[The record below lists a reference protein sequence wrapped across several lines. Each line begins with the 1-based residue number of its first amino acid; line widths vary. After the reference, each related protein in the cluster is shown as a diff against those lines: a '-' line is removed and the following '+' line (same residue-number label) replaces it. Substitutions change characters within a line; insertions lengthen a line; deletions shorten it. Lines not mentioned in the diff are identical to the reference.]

1 VPAAAVDLR
10 VDVGGGL
17 RLKNPVIAASGTF
30 GYGIEYAGVADPS
43 LLGAVVVKGLSL
55 KPAKGHAPV
64 RMVETPGGMLN
75 AIGLQNIGVES
86 FLRDKLPWLRS
97 RGVTVVVNCW
107 GNTVDEY
114 AEVVAALDTAP
125 DIAAM
130 EINISSPNKREWGRI
145 IATDAERTA
154 EVVSAARARTRRPL
168 WVKLSPNVTDIVEFA
183 RVAERAGA
191 NALSVANTYIGMA
204 VDLRSR
210 SPVLSNVTGGLS
222 GPAIKPLNLRAVY
235 QVTRSSKIP
244 VIGVGGIFSAED
256 ALEYLLVGAKAVQ
269 IGTANL
275 YDPAAGA
282 KIVNKIK
289 SFLEDQGFADVNQ
302 FIGTL
307 RPSTP

>member
-1 VPAAAVDLR
+1 
-10 VDVGGGL
+10 
-17 RLKNPVIAASGTF
+17 
-30 GYGIEYAGVADPS
+30 
-43 LLGAVVVKGLSL
+43 
-55 KPAKGHAPV
+55 
-64 RMVETPGGMLN
+64 MVETPGGMLN

-107 GNTVDEY
+107 GNTVEEY
-114 AEVVAALDTAP
+114 AEVVAALDSAP
-125 DIAAM
+125 DIAAI

-145 IATDAERTA
+145 IATDRERTA
-154 EVVSAARARTRRPL
+154 EVVAAARERTRRPL

-183 RVAERAGA
+183 GVAEENGA
-191 NALSVANTYIGMA
+191 DALSVANTHLGMA

-210 SPVLSNVTGGLS
+210 RPVLSNVTGGLS

-244 VIGVGGIFSAED
+244 VIGVGGIFCVED

-275 YDPAAGA
+275 YDAAAGA

-289 SFLEDQGFADVNQ
+289 SFLEDQGFDDVNQ
-302 FIGTL
+302 FIGAL
-307 RPSTP
+307 RAPNP